1 MSGSGTTTSD
11 PGTCYPS
18 TGDVEITAASEVT
31 AVDFAWTPS
40 HIRRSEEVT
49 LVDSTRVERITFL
62 RTANEVVTAVD
73 GTDRLFLLVGNDAVY
88 TLPGWNAED
97 FKKSIHKRLLP
108 GESYSFIVE
117 DHLTHRT
124 LSDAS
129 LWIQN
134 TEAHK
139 LSALV
144 TENIVIEGGLD
155 TFKLYDGALLEA
167 HVVEP
172 FVFPQLVTLPERTVY
187 HEVTVTNDETERE
200 SYVIFLIA
208 GWIAQCTNLPAELPC
223 VFGEGLQR

>member
-1 MSGSGTTTSD
+1 MSGSGTSD
-11 PGTCYPS
+11 PGTCFPS

-40 HIRRSEEVT
+40 HIRRSEQVT
-49 LVDSTRVERITFL
+49 TVDSTRVERITFL

-73 GTDRLFLLVGNDAVY
+73 TTDRLFLLVGNDKVY
-88 TLPGWNAED
+88 TLPGWNAEE
-97 FKKSIHKRLLP
+97 FKKPLYQRLLP
-108 GESYSFIVE
+108 GESWSFIVE
-117 DHLTHRT
+117 DYFTHKT
-124 LSDAS
+124 LSDAT

-144 TENIVIEGGLD
+144 TENVVIEGGLD
-155 TFKLYDGALLEA
+155 TFTLFDGPLVEA

-172 FVFPQLVTLPERTVY
+172 FVFPQPVTLPDRRVY
-187 HEVTVTNDETERE
+187 HEVTITNDETERE
-200 SYVIFLIA
+200 SYVICLIA